1 MRQLDGP
8 GSETRLRRIQERF
21 RAIRARADRRLVFA
35 AAAPWMNQFLVLFA
49 SFLAVGAIIW
59 WFVS

>member
-1 MRQLDGP
+1 MRQHDGP

-21 RAIRARADRRLVFA
+21 RAIRARADRRFVV